1 MRVISKEFRKTL
13 EKSEVYSLF
22 TKPRRPDHTELDR
35 AVKRFEKW
43 ISTEHAKDR
52 RLLTE
57 ASGK

>member
-35 AVKRFEKW
+35 AVERFEKW
-43 ISTEHAKDR
+43 IATEHAKDC
-52 RLLTE
+52 RLLMR
-57 ASGK
+57 ALGK